1 LDKATPQKGAVVT
14 TKQLAEKIISRYGK
28 AEQYSIEWS
37 TDARDVAEMIQD
49 WINQILVEEGEDF
62 GEY

>member
-1 LDKATPQKGAVVT
+1 MT